1 MKDVLE
7 SIEVNVII
15 VIFLLVYFILSI
27 ILISVLGID
36 FIIQGNIKNENLKES
51 EQSKKQI
58 IIASVVLILFTVIY
72 TWFMESILEN
82 KYLFHILLSVTIAV
96 FIVIS
101 VLGVFKNRKKNELPN
116 QDFTPVL
123 VTKTLTLLMVIGVI
137 GFSIY
142 IVASTINGN
151 NRMDSTITYL
161 ETQVAITIMIMA
173 IFSGICV
180 FVYNLLSILL
190 IGERYVKV
198 CLESLGMFGQIETFI
213 SLIGLGYAIFGV
225 KADFEAP
232 EKSILILSFLLLAM
246 IIFDKMYWKIYLWIW
261 PIETKEEQRLKK
273 LEDQIEILKE
283 QMNNLKDHS

>member
-142 IVASTINGN
+142 IVT
-151 NRMDSTITYL
+151 STITYL

-261 PIETKEEQRLKK
+261 PIEIKEEQRLKK